1 MAKVV
6 RTTTV
11 TCADA
16 AEFDM
21 FLAYMAKQP
30 TDTGVRV
37 EDAGSFTFTL
47 TQWDEFYDCM
57 PDAMVKR
64 A

>member
-1 MAKVV
+1 MAKVI

-16 AEFDM
+16 AEFET

-30 TDTGVRV
+30 TDTGTRV
-37 EDAGSFTFTL
+37 EDAGSLTFTL
-47 TQWDEFYDCM
+47 TEWDETYDCTSDVM
-57 PDAMVKR
+57 EKR
-64 A
+64 G